1 MIMKKQYLEPAI
13 SVMMVES
20 QPMMA
25 ASDPANYDST
35 PSKDAVKGSQVTSNT
50 FNFLGEEG
58 EI

>member
-1 MIMKKQYLEPAI
+1 MKKNYIEPRV
-13 SVMMVES
+13 SVLTIES

-35 PSKDAVKGSQVTSNT
+35 PSKDTVKGSQVTSNT

>member
-1 MIMKKQYLEPAI
+1 MKKNYIEPRV
-13 SVMMVES
+13 SVLTIES

-25 ASDPANYDST
+25 ASDPANYHST

>member
-1 MIMKKQYLEPAI
+1 MKKKYIEPRV
-13 SVMMVES
+13 SVLTVES

>member
-1 MIMKKQYLEPAI
+1 MKKNYIEPRV
-13 SVMMVES
+13 SVLTIES

-35 PSKDAVKGSQVTSNT
+35 PSKGGGKGSQRTSKT

>member
-1 MIMKKQYLEPAI
+1 MKKNYIEPRV
-13 SVMMVES
+13 SVLTIES

-35 PSKDAVKGSQVTSNT
+35 PSKETVTGSQVTSNT

>member
-1 MIMKKQYLEPAI
+1 MKKNYIEPRVSVLTLER
-13 SVMMVES
+13 

>member
-1 MIMKKQYLEPAI
+1 MKKNYIEPRV
-13 SVMMVES
+13 SVLTIES

-35 PSKDAVKGSQVTSNT
+35 PSKDPVKGSQVTSDT
-50 FNFLGEEG
+50 FKFSGEEG

>member
-1 MIMKKQYLEPAI
+1 MKKNYIEPRV
-13 SVMMVES
+13 SVLTIES

-25 ASDPANYDST
+25 AGDPANYDST